1 LNEDRRRSARRGGTS
16 SNIVESHMENRSKL
30 RIAVEYATARV
41 LFGTLARLP
50 QQLAIGAGRALTFAA
65 YLAVPKLRRIGDLNL
80 KMAFPQ
86 MSSDERTHLV
96 RDSMLNL
103 GRHMGEFSRFAAIPA
118 EKLRRSIDC
127 DGLEHID
134 AALSLGRGAIIVS
147 AHFGAW
153 EMISFAM
160 SAFNYP
166 FEFLVRRIENPAI
179 ERLIDA
185 LRTRFGNRTIDKRS
199 AARFMLTTLRAG
211 NLLGL
216 MVDINVVRDKG
227 IFVDFFGVPACTT
240 FIAAKLAL
248 RTGAPMLPVFVPWN
262 ETRRRYVIRVSPP
275 LAIERTGNEEHD
287 VRQLT
292 EKFTKIVEEQIRRYP
307 DQWLWIHKRWRTQ
320 PKGKKNF
327 YAALE

>member
-1 LNEDRRRSARRGGTS
+1 
-16 SNIVESHMENRSKL
+16 
-30 RIAVEYATARV
+30 
-41 LFGTLARLP
+41 
-50 QQLAIGAGRALTFAA
+50 
-65 YLAVPKLRRIGDLNL
+65 
-80 KMAFPQ
+80 
-86 MSSDERTHLV
+86 
-96 RDSMLNL
+96 
-103 GRHMGEFSRFAAIPA
+103 
-118 EKLRRSIDC
+118 
-127 DGLEHID
+127 
-134 AALSLGRGAIIVS
+134 
-147 AHFGAW
+147 
-153 EMISFAM
+153 M